1 MSLLGQ
7 LVTVLLLNSTSDY
20 SELPKLGNFRIAQT
34 GQFKVNCHRDTR
46 WNWVQHLEAAGGA
59 AAKLE
64 RERCQLWSSA
74 GNRDCLKARPVPPI
88 VWICQK
94 LDWIQNLRT
103 LQQIE
108 MWIWH
113 FCNRPPSSSWRI
125 GQCRDPRL
133 TCSVATL
140 NQIVGQVWSKFTL
153 YIDFN
158 LKMFTVQRFEFREF
172 C

>member
-20 SELPKLGNFRIAQT
+20 SELPKLGNFRTAQT
-34 GQFKVNCHRDTR
+34 GQLKVNCHRDTR

-74 GNRDCLKARPVPPI
+74 GNRDCLKARPVLPI

-113 FCNRPPSSSWRI
+113 ICNRPPSSWAVLWPKI
-125 GQCRDPRL
+125 DL
-133 TCSVATL
+133 LWWCSVATL